1 MAIKEPA
8 MTHKAKDLKEI
19 ASLFLKLG
27 AIGFGGPAVHIA
39 MMEKEV
45 VKKRKWVTSDHFLD
59 MIGATNLIPGPNS
72 TELTMHCGYQKAGY
86 PGLIVAGVCFI
97 MPAVIITAIFAY
109 AYQLYAALP
118 AVEPFLYG
126 IKPAILAVI
135 VSLMVSL
142 ARKSLKSVELGIIG
156 LLAAALVPLGFNEIL
171 VLFGGGLAGMLIH
184 TIKKQK
190 HTAGFFPLILFQ
202 IPLKPDIMSWQLFF
216 TFLKIGSILYGS
228 GYALFAFLDAELVTR
243 GILSKQQLT
252 DAIAVGQFTPGPVFS
267 SATFIGWQLG
277 GWQGAIAATAGIFL
291 PAFVLVALLNPLI
304 PFLRRSAIMS
314 AFLDAVNIVSVA
326 VILAVCV
333 ELGQISIT
341 NWKTVLIA
349 LAAFAV
355 TWTFKTLNTAWII
368 IGGALAG
375 YLLHWL

>member
-1 MAIKEPA
+1 
-8 MTHKAKDLKEI
+8 
-19 ASLFLKLG
+19 
-27 AIGFGGPAVHIA
+27 
-39 MMEKEV
+39 
-45 VKKRKWVTSDHFLD
+45 
-59 MIGATNLIPGPNS
+59 
-72 TELTMHCGYQKAGY
+72 
-86 PGLIVAGVCFI
+86 
-97 MPAVIITAIFAY
+97 
-109 AYQLYAALP
+109 
-118 AVEPFLYG
+118 
-126 IKPAILAVI
+126 
-135 VSLMVSL
+135 MVSL

-156 LLAAALVPLGFNEIL
+156 LLAAVMVLLGFNEIL

-184 TIKKQK
+184 SIKKQQ
-190 HTAGFFPLILFQ
+190 HTAGFFPLIFLQ
-202 IPLKPDIMSWQLFF
+202 IPLKPDITSWQLFF

-291 PAFVLVALLNPLI
+291 PAFFLVALLNPLI

-355 TWTFKTLNTAWII
+355 TRTFKTLNTAWII